1 VKWKKTNFKNVQIAN
16 GTSMPFWGKI
26 SDIFG
31 RKPII
36 MIANII
42 FLVGSPIAALSKNL
56 NMLLAGRAI
65 QGLGAGGLMVLPNI
79 VICDLYSIRDRGLYF
94 GLIGAVWSF
103 ATSIGPVIGGAFAQT
118 IGWRWC
124 FWINRELYRK
134 SSIMLCS
141 LTLSKCHV
149 MDLFSFCSSFCSKF
163 TILEHLLWPV

>member
-1 VKWKKTNFKNVQIAN
+1 
-16 GTSMPFWGKI
+16 MPFWGKI

-42 FLVGSPIAALSKNL
+42 FMVGSLIAALSKNL

-79 VICDLYSIRDRGLYF
+79 VISDLYSIRDRGLYF

-103 ATSIGPVIGGAFAQT
+103 ATSIGPVIGGAFAET

-124 FWINRELYRK
+124 FWINRELHRR
-134 SSIMLCS
+134 SNFVFWL
-141 LTLSKCHV
+141 LTSSKCHV
-149 MDLFSFCSSFCSKF
+149 MVLLSSYSSSCSKF
-163 TILEHLLWPV
+163 TILEHPL